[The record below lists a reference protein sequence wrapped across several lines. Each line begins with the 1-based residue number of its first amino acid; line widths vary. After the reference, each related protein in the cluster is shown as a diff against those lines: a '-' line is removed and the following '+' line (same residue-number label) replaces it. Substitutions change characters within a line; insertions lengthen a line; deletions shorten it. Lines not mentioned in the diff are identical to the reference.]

1 MTYTTIIYSVDAGVA
16 TITLN
21 RPESR
26 NGFTTVMADELGAA
40 FTAAD
45 RDDAVRAVIFA
56 AEGRDFCVGMDL
68 TAEGSDED
76 VTDPDWVEWSTRVVR
91 PMTDLNKPV
100 IVAMQGAAI
109 GVGLS
114 MTLAADFR
122 LAATDSR
129 FGFVFARRGL
139 FPEGGSLW
147 FLPRIVSLAKAK
159 EWMITA
165 RVFGADEAL
174 AAGLVT
180 SLHDPADLLP
190 AAREL
195 AAELTTQVA
204 RVSVAAIRRGLVA
217 MSGDKTPDDVFTLDA
232 RLISYAFAS
241 ADLREGIMSFLQKR
255 PPDFTGTVATELP
268 HLDDWLS

>member
-1 MTYTTIIYSVDAGVA
+1 MSYKTIIYSVDAAVA

-21 RPESR
+21 RPEAR
-26 NGFTTVMADELGAA
+26 NGFTTAMADELGAA
-40 FTAAD
+40 FTEAD

-68 TAEGSDED
+68 TADGSEED

-159 EWMITA
+159 EWMITG

-180 SLHDPADLLP
+180 SLHAPEDLLP
-190 AAREL
+190 AARAL

-204 RVSVAAIRRGLVA
+204 PVSVAAIRRGLVA
-217 MSGDKTPDDVFTLDA
+217 MSGDKTPDDVFALDA
-232 RLISYAFAS
+232 RLISYAFSS

-255 PPDFTGTVATELP
+255 PPRFTGTVATELP

>member
-16 TITLN
+16 TIALN
-21 RPESR
+21 RPEAR

-40 FTAAD
+40 FTEAD

-68 TAEGSDED
+68 TAEEFDED
-76 VTDPDWVEWSTRVVR
+76 VTDPEWVEWSTRVVR

-159 EWMITA
+159 EWMITG

-180 SLHDPADLLP
+180 SLHSPEDLLP
-190 AAREL
+190 AARAL

-204 RVSVAAIRRGLVA
+204 PVSVAAIRRGLVA

-255 PPDFTGTVATELP
+255 PPHFTGTVATELP
-268 HLDDWLS
+268 HLDEWLS